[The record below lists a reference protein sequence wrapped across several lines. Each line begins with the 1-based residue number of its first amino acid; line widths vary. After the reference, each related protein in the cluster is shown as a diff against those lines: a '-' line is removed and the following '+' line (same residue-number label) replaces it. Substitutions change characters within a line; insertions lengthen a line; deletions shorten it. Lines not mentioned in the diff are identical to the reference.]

1 MQQSLPPVLAG
12 DGWSARAEDAVLH
25 GCVPVVIMD
34 GVHSIFESIL
44 DWDAFGLRVAQD
56 QLEQLPQLLQ
66 AVTPER
72 LAAMQAALAK
82 VWHRFTWFS
91 HPAIRQQLS
100 TVSGVNLGDGSSAMR
115 LRDELQN
122 DAFHTIMQWL
132 AGRMEKGGDS

>member
-1 MQQSLPPVLAG
+1 
-12 DGWSARAEDAVLH
+12 VLH

-34 GVHSIFESIL
+34 NVHSIFESIL

-82 VWHRFTWFS
+82 AWHRFTWFS
-91 HPAIRQQLS
+91 HPAIRQQLAHAAN
-100 TVSGVNLGDGSSAMR
+100 VKLDGGSGKLKRVLY
-115 LRDELQN
+115 N

-132 AGRMEKGGDS
+132 AGRMKRGDS